1 MSGCVGPLYYAMV
14 VVEEI
19 PVRAMVDPGFSS
31 TIISFEKFKEIGMQ
45 MGIQP
50 DPLKC
55 PNLTL
60 YDYSQKLIPVGA
72 TVELI
77 IK

>member
-1 MSGCVGPLYYAMV
+1 MV
-14 VVEEI
+14 VIEEI
-19 PVRAMVDPGFSS
+19 PVRAMVNSGFSS

-50 DPLKC
+50 DSLKR
-55 PNLTL
+55 PNQTL

-77 IK
+77 IKRKE